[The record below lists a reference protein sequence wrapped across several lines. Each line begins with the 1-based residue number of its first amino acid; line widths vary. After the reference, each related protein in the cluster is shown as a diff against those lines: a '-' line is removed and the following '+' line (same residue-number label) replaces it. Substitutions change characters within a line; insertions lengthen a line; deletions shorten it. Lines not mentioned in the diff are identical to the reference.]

1 MKYATLFVSTLIII
15 AVLLPGS
22 KVPDVGIGG
31 FDKLVHIGMFPVW
44 AIAVRF
50 DFDSGSFPFILVFL
64 AGLLFSVVTEV
75 LQLLVEG
82 RSFDVYDMAADAVG
96 LALGLLVSGRVLK
109 MVKKRE

>member
-31 FDKLVHIGMFPVW
+31 FDKLVHIGMFAVW

-109 MVKKRE
+109 MVRKRE